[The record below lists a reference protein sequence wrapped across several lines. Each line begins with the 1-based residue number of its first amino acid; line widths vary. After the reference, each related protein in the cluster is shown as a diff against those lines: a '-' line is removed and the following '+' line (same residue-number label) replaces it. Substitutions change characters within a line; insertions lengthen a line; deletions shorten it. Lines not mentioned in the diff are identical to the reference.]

1 MKTILVFLTILFT
14 ASIGYA
20 QQGINYKAI
29 ISDNGVAFEN
39 KYIDVQFSLLE
50 NGTTEIYRE
59 NHNALT
65 DKNGII
71 ILNIG
76 EGNAEL
82 GDFSQIDWSKE
93 MFLKVEI
100 DTGNDYLD
108 FGTTA
113 FKYVPYAKYADKA
126 ANVFSGNFNDLTN
139 VPQGLS
145 DGDDNT
151 QLTEEQVDEFVENNG
166 YIDVEVD
173 GSTENEL
180 QILTIDD
187 NKISLSRGGG
197 TIELPDNKDDWG
209 TQSVISNN
217 TLEGYGTQENP
228 LKVVGD
234 LTDNQNISKFSLLN
248 DSLTIDIE
256 NGNSQTVDLSS
267 LKDGTGTDNQNI
279 SVSVLEGSI
288 LTIGIE
294 NGNFEQVDLSSLKDG
309 TGTDNQNISKF
320 ILVNDSLTI
329 DIENG
334 NSQTVDLSPLK
345 KEIGLDDLRDAK
357 SCNDDNS
364 IYIGNSAGKNDSLSK
379 YNVGIGKN
387 SLLNNTKGFGNVAV
401 GYKTLFKNSDSDNNI
416 AIGFL
421 ALSENG
427 KDVLQ
432 AHQASNN
439 IAIGSQSLESNSTG
453 YDNIGIGSKALGTNT
468 IGYENTSI
476 GSNSLENNI
485 DGYSNTA
492 LGFRTLSNNLTGG
505 YNTAIGVNALL
516 SNNAS
521 RNTAVGYNTLFQNS
535 SGENNIAIGIN
546 TLYSNDTGS
555 KNIAI
560 GNSALY
566 KNTVKSNLIAIGDS
580 ALYNNGTNSTN
591 YNYSIKNIA
600 IGTKSLFA
608 NTVGNRNIAIGYN
621 AMKSNISGVSNTA
634 IGSSVLYSCSIG
646 GQNTGIGEKALFE
659 NKIGFRNTAIG
670 YNAGYKAT
678 GTGNV
683 FIGNKAGYYE
693 VGNNKLYIDNSNT
706 SKPLIGGD
714 FSSDIV
720 TINGKLGINTN
731 SPEAKLHVNGDVR
744 VNETLR
750 TGGSIY
756 SEGSIKAE
764 DDFAYNSPKTYYYQI
779 HPLDFKVKYGDGQ
792 YLKQDETTMWIGH
805 DNGYSSEWYDGE
817 AYAQIRLPQGAKIK
831 NIKYYYKIINSG
843 GGTARFT
850 IALFR
855 KNITTSPAIEVMG
868 TRDHG
873 SPTGNVYIPYYINN
887 ITNSTIDNYYYQYV
901 IKLFFNELA
910 SSNENTDDVSFYGA
924 TIEYTIDKVT
934 P

>member
-1 MKTILVFLTILFT
+1 MKTFFVFLAIIFAT
-14 ASIGYA
+14 SIGYS

-29 ISDNGVAFEN
+29 ISDSGVALEN
-39 KYIDVQFSLLE
+39 KSIDVQFTLLE

-65 DKNGII
+65 DRNGII

-93 MFLKVEI
+93 LFLKVEI
-100 DTGNDYLD
+100 DTGDGYVH

-113 FKYVPYAKYADKA
+113 FKTVPYAKYADKA
-126 ANVFSGNFNDLTN
+126 ANVFSGDFNDLTN

-166 YIDVEVD
+166 YIGVEVD

-187 NKISLSRGGG
+187 NKISLSHGGG
-197 TIELPDNKDDWG
+197 TIELPDSKDDWG
-209 TQSVISNN
+209 RQSVISNN
-217 TLEGYGTQENP
+217 TLEGNGTQENP

-234 LTDNQNISKFSLLN
+234 LTDNQSISGVSLTGDNLTIGIENGSSQTIDLSSLKDGIGTDNQNISKFSLLN
-248 DSLTIDIE
+248 DSLTIGIE
-256 NGNSQTVDLSS
+256 NGNSQTIDLSS

-279 SVSVLEGSI
+279 SGSVLEGSM
-288 LTIGIE
+288 LTIG
-294 NGNFEQVDLSSLKDG
+294 
-309 TGTDNQNISKF
+309 
-320 ILVNDSLTI
+320 
-329 DIENG
+329 IENG

-345 KEIGLDDLRDAK
+345 NDIGLNDLKDAK
-357 SCNDDNS
+357 SCNEDNS

-379 YNVGIGKN
+379 YNIGIGKN
-387 SLLNNTKGFGNVAV
+387 SLFNNTKGIGNVAV
-401 GYKTLFKNSDSDNNI
+401 GYKTLFKNNDSDNNI

-421 ALSENG
+421 ALADNG

-476 GSNSLENNI
+476 GSSSMENNN

-492 LGFRTLSNNLTGG
+492 LGFKTLNNNLTGH

-521 RNTAVGYNTLFQNS
+521 ENTAVGYNTLFQNS

-580 ALYNNGTNSTN
+580 ALYNNGTNSNN

-634 IGSSVLYSCSIG
+634 TGASALYSNSIGS
-646 GQNTGIGEKALFE
+646 QNTGIGEKALFE

-683 FIGNKAGYYE
+683 FIGNKAGYNE
-693 VGNNKLYIDNSNT
+693 KGNNKLYIDNSNT

-720 TINGKLGINTN
+720 TVNGKLGISTN
-731 SPEAKLHVNGDVR
+731 SPEAKLHINGDVI

-750 TGGSIY
+750 TGGNIY
-756 SEGSIKAE
+756 SDGSIKVE

-779 HPLDFKVKYGDGQ
+779 HPLDFNVKYGDGSV
-792 YLKQDETTMWIGH
+792 LRHDERAMWIRHETGS
-805 DNGYSSEWYDGE
+805 GWYDGE
-817 AYAQIRLPQGAKIK
+817 AYAQIRLPEGAKIK
-831 NIKYYYKIINSG
+831 NIRYYYKIIDAGSG
-843 GGTARFT
+843 SASFS

-855 KNITTSPAIEVMG
+855 NDVTSPPVIEVMG
-868 TRDHG
+868 QKNHN
-873 SPTGNVYIPYYINN
+873 SPSGNVYNPYFLSN
-887 ITNSTIDNYYYQYV
+887 IANSTIDNYHYQYILKV
-901 IKLFFNELA
+901 FLNEIA
-910 SSNENTDDVSFYGA
+910 GTGETDDVSFYGA
-924 TIEYTIDKVT
+924 TIEYTIDKIT